1 MKSFFQFLNEATR
14 GAQQAKRM
22 GLVGDNHG
30 GWYDRAT
37 GEFVAKTEGGELKF
51 YNKNQRIGAKD
62 PKQNEQD
69 KKLSQGSYE
78 QQAQP
83 EVPPEQVPQEQLP
96 PEQLPPED
104 PTAQQPQ
111 APAGPPQVEKNKG
124 TLTIAFGRFNPPTSG
139 HQKLLDMAATAS
151 NGEDYIV
158 VPSRTQD
165 NKQNPIDADTKIS
178 YMRKLFPQHGERI
191 VNDVNNKNIFDVL
204 KRAHIDGYTNV
215 QIISGANRV
224 PEFENLA
231 NTYNGQ
237 LYQFDNISV
246 ISAGDRDPDS
256 EGVSGV
262 SSSKMR
268 IAAAEGD
275 FDTFAS
281 CLPSGIDENTAMELF
296 NTIRQAMNIKEDC
309 EIWKIAPKFDWKNL
323 RENYIADNIFRLGSL
338 VENLNTGVVGRIIR
352 RGTNYLIC
360 VSEENIMFKSWIRDV
375 SESSKYTEKKM
386 DSEMRSPGKPNTLVG
401 TTGFFKYASSKTPGA
416 IGSNSQNLAYGQK
429 AYGINFINKYRK
441 K

>member
-51 YNKNQRIGAKD
+51 YNKKQKIGVKD
-62 PKQNEQD
+62 PEQSEQD
-69 KKLSQGSYE
+69 KRLSQGSYG
-78 QQAQP
+78 QSAQP
-83 EVPPEQVPQEQLP
+83 EVSPEQVPQEQLP
-96 PEQLPPED
+96 PEQLPPQD

-111 APAGPPQVEKNKG
+111 VPTGPPQVEKNKG

-178 YMRKLFPQHGERI
+178 YMRRLFPQHGERI

-204 KRAHIDGYTNV
+204 KKAHIDGYTNV

-246 ISAGDRDPDS
+246 LSAGNRDPDS
-256 EGVSGV
+256 EGVEGV

-275 FDTFAS
+275 FDTFTS
-281 CLPSGIDENTAMELF
+281 CLPSDVDENTAMELF

-375 SESSKYTEKKM
+375 SESPKYTERKM
-386 DSEMRSPGKPNTLVG
+386 DSEMRSNGKPNTLVG

-416 IGSNSQNLAYGQK
+416 IAFNAQNLAYGHK

>member
-78 QQAQP
+78 QPAQP

-151 NGEDYIV
+151 NGEDYII

-165 NKQNPIDADTKIS
+165 NKQNPLDADTKIS

-204 KRAHIDGYTNV
+204 KKAHIDGYTNV

-246 ISAGDRDPDS
+246 ISAGNRDPDA
-256 EGVSGV
+256 EGVEGV

-275 FDTFAS
+275 FDTFTS
-281 CLPSGIDENTAMELF
+281 CLPPGIDENTTMELF
-296 NTIRQAMNIKEDC
+296 NTIRQAMNIKEDS

-323 RENYIADNIFRLGSL
+323 RENYISDNIFRLGSL

-386 DSEMRSPGKPNTLVG
+386 DSEMRSSGKPNTLVG

-416 IGSNSQNLAYGQK
+416 IGFNSQNLAYGQK